1 MSRTP
6 SAQTPPTAGPS
17 AHLRRFVTLAP
28 SRIDHIPAFRIA
40 VGLAIPLTVLL
51 VTGHIQWAMFA
62 GFGAFTGIYS
72 RYEPTSVRFRRQ
84 SLIGALL
91 TACVGAGAALAQLGE
106 HIPEVAS
113 SWLALVA
120 AALVAGGAAVL
131 VTVRGIKP
139 GGAVFPLFAIAAVAA
154 APPAA
159 PVWVAMAVA
168 GASAAGCVAL
178 GLLGHWAGERHP
190 AEGFR
195 SATETFTAGQLWAEF
210 GRYAGAALVAGVLG
224 LASGL
229 PYPYWAQ
236 IAAVVPLS
244 APGRTAQVERGMH
257 RVVGSTLGIVTTAF
271 LLSFPAL
278 DWQLVV
284 WVVILQFL
292 AELYVLRNYSLALL
306 FITPLALLMVQLA
319 NPQPAGPMLQ
329 ARVLETAIGVVVG
342 VAFVVASAVW
352 DRRMSAR
359 RAAAGS
365 TVVDGA
371 GAGGAGAGGAAGS
384 SD

>member
-6 SAQTPPTAGPS
+6 TAQPMPTAGPS
-17 AHLRRFVTLAP
+17 AHLRRFVSLAP

-40 VGLAIPLTVLL
+40 VGLAIPLSVLL
-51 VTGHIQWAMFA
+51 ATGRVEWAMYA

-72 RYEPTSVRFRRQ
+72 RYEPTRVRFARQ

-91 TACVGAGAALAQLGE
+91 TVCVGAGAALALLGE

-120 AALVAGGAAVL
+120 GALVAGGVAVL
-131 VTVRGIKP
+131 ITVRGIKP

-190 AEGFR
+190 ADGF
-195 SATETFTAGQLWAEF
+195 SPATETYTPGQLWSEF

-244 APGRTAQVERGMH
+244 VPGRTAQVERGMH
-257 RVVGSTLGIVTTAF
+257 RVVGTTLGILTTAF
-271 LLSFPAL
+271 LLSFPSL

-284 WVVILQFL
+284 WVVVLQFL

-342 VAFVVASAVW
+342 VAFVVVSAVW
-352 DRRMSAR
+352 DRWIAAR
-359 RAAAGS
+359 TAAQE
-365 TVVDGA
+365 
-371 GAGGAGAGGAAGS
+371 AARTEA
-384 SD
+384 